1 MYPSNSFMDG
11 SAIGNIL
18 PIFSILVTAFRAII
32 LRGKFQTLIPAVS
45 EEGTSPMCT
54 LLLSH
59 VLFFFLHAH
68 LFLVS
73 LLLLFVL
80 MLLVVFFF
88 LLTLPLVEE
97 NTRSHPGFRGFTH
110 FNLTVQKARLSIVDL
125 FKCYLSSGV
134 NRAILLRLC

>member
-1 MYPSNSFMDG
+1 MDG

-18 PIFSILVTAFRAII
+18 PIFSILVTAFREII
-32 LRGKFQTLIPAVS
+32 LLGKFQTLIPVVF
-45 EEGTSPMCT
+45 EERTSPMCT

-59 VLFFFLHAH
+59 ILFFFSPTH

-80 MLLVVFFF
+80 MLLVAFFF

-97 NTRSHPGFRGFTH
+97 NT
-110 FNLTVQKARLSIVDL
+110 
-125 FKCYLSSGV
+125 
-134 NRAILLRLC
+134 